1 MLKEAS
7 ITITL
12 DLRPEAEANLAARA
26 RATGLSLESFIES
39 VLECEAAVADT
50 NGCPSLTGAEKA
62 GAFRTWAK
70 SFPADL
76 PVLSLEDVSRE
87 SIYRRD

>member
-1 MLKEAS
+1 MTVNLNIPPGLEAR
-7 ITITL
+7 L
-12 DLRPEAEANLAARA
+12 VARA
-26 RATGLSLESFIES
+26 QAFGLPLETFIES
-39 VLECEAAVADT
+39 VLEREAT
-50 NGCPSLTGAEKA
+50 PSGTTGSTSMTGAEKA
-62 GAFRTWAK
+62 KAFRTWAG

>member
-1 MLKEAS
+1 M
-7 ITITL
+7 TITL
-12 DLRPEAEANLAARA
+12 ELPPEMEASLVVRAPAIDLPLEREATAS
-26 RATGLSLESFIES
+26 G
-39 VLECEAAVADT
+39 T
-50 NGCPSLTGAEKA
+50 NGSQSLTGGEKA
-62 GAFRTWAK
+62 KAFRASAN